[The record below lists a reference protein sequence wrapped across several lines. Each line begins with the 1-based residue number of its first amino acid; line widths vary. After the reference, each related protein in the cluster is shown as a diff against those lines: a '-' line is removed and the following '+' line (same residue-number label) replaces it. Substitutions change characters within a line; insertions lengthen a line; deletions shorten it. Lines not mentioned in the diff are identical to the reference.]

1 MGGGGRWETGEGRR
15 FLSPSK
21 GRVMKKKCQEKREA
35 HKKIS
40 HHDLEVML
48 QSYVVRE
55 YKPYMKIMTCN
66 YFLKYSSTSIKRPQS
81 PFGYP
86 NESFVCCYFF

>member
-1 MGGGGRWETGEGRR
+1 MVGGGGRWETGEGRR

-21 GRVMKKKCQEKREA
+21 GRVMKKNVRKRGRLT
-35 HKKIS
+35 KKIS

-66 YFLKYSSTSIKRPQS
+66 
-81 PFGYP
+81 
-86 NESFVCCYFF
+86 